1 MILPLLLSNKRLP
14 TIREVAEMLQIN
26 VMNFPEFIT
35 VLEIS
40 GMNATIVIDRG
51 EYFYQYYDASSGDTI
66 FEPVDEMDIK
76 NVLRR
81 LKLLDSYKY
90 FF

>member
-1 MILPLLLSNKRLP
+1 MILSLLLKNKTLP
-14 TIREVAEMLQIN
+14 TISQISEMLGIN
-26 VMNFPEFIT
+26 IHSFPEFIT

-40 GMNATIVIDRG
+40 GMNASIVIDRG
-51 EYFYQYYDASSGDTI
+51 EYFYQYYDASSGDTCL
-66 FEPVDEMDIK
+66 ERVDEMDIK

-81 LKLLDSYKY
+81 LRLLDEYKY

>member
-1 MILPLLLSNKRLP
+1 MIFSSLIRNKALP
-14 TIREVAEMLQIN
+14 TIREVATMLQIN
-26 VMNFPEFIT
+26 IHDFPEFIT
-35 VLEIS
+35 VLEFS
-40 GMNATIVIDRG
+40 DMASSIVVDKG

-81 LKLLDSYKY
+81 LKRLDEYKY

>member
-1 MILPLLLSNKRLP
+1 MILPLLLNNKVLP
-14 TIREVAEMLQIN
+14 TIREVAEMLGTN

-40 GMNATIVIDRG
+40 GMAATIVVDRG

-76 NVLRR
+76 NVLSR
-81 LKLLDSYKY
+81 LKKLNDYQY

>member
-1 MILPLLLSNKRLP
+1 MILQLLLKNKMLP
-14 TIREVAEMLQIN
+14 TISEISEMLHIN
-26 VMNFPEFIT
+26 IHNFPEFIT
-35 VLEIS
+35 VLEIE
-40 GMNATIVIDRG
+40 GMAASIVVDKG

-81 LKLLDSYKY
+81 LKRLDSYKY

>member
-1 MILPLLLSNKRLP
+1 MILPLLLKNKALP

-40 GMNATIVIDRG
+40 GMAASIVIDKG

-81 LKLLDSYKY
+81 LKRLDEYKY

>member
-1 MILPLLLSNKRLP
+1 MILPLLLKNKALP
-14 TIREVAEMLQIN
+14 TIREIAEMLQIN

-40 GMNATIVIDRG
+40 GMASSIVIDKG
-51 EYFYQYYDASSGDTI
+51 EYFYQYYDASSGDTC
-66 FEPVDEMDIK
+66 FERVDEMDIK
-76 NVLRR
+76 NVLSRLRR
-81 LKLLDSYKY
+81 LNEYQY

>member
-1 MILPLLLSNKRLP
+1 MILPLLLKNKALP

-40 GMNATIVIDRG
+40 GMNASIVIDRG
-51 EYFYQYYDASSGDTI
+51 EYFYQYYDASSGDTCL
-66 FEPVDEMDIK
+66 ERVDEMDIK

-81 LKLLDSYKY
+81 MKRLDEYKY

>member
-1 MILPLLLSNKRLP
+1 MILPLLLKNKALP

-40 GMNATIVIDRG
+40 GMNASIVIDRG
-51 EYFYQYYDASSGDTI
+51 EYFYQYYDASSGDTV
-66 FEPVDEMDIK
+66 FERVDEMDIK

-81 LKLLDSYKY
+81 LKRLDSYKY

>member
-1 MILPLLLSNKRLP
+1 MILPLLLTKKALP
-14 TIREVAEMLQIN
+14 TIREVAEMLGTN

-40 GMNATIVIDRG
+40 GMAATIVVDKG
-51 EYFYQYYDASSGDTI
+51 KYFYQYYDASSGDTI

-76 NVLRR
+76 NVLCR
-81 LKLLDSYKY
+81 LKKLDEYKY

>member
-1 MILPLLLSNKRLP
+1 MILPLLLKNKALP

-40 GMNATIVIDRG
+40 GMAASIVIDKG
-51 EYFYQYYDASSGDTI
+51 EYFYQYYDASSGDMI

-76 NVLRR
+76 NVLSR
-81 LKLLDSYKY
+81 LKKLDSYKY
-90 FF
+90 YF

>member
-1 MILPLLLSNKRLP
+1 MIFSSLLKEKALP
-14 TIREVAEMLQIN
+14 TIREVAEMLHIN
-26 VMNFPEFIT
+26 IHNFPEFIT
-35 VLEIS
+35 VLEFS
-40 GMNATIVIDRG
+40 DMAASIVIDKG

-81 LKLLDSYKY
+81 LKKLDSYKY
-90 FF
+90 YF

>member
-1 MILPLLLSNKRLP
+1 MILPLLLTKKALP
-14 TIREVAEMLQIN
+14 TIREVAEMLNIN
-26 VMNFPEFIT
+26 IHDFPEFIT
-35 VLEIS
+35 VLEIP
-40 GMNATIVIDRG
+40 GMASSIVIDKG
-51 EYFYQYYDASSGDTI
+51 KYFYQYYDASSGDTI

-81 LKLLDSYKY
+81 LKRLDEYKY

>member
-1 MILPLLLSNKRLP
+1 MILPLLLKSKALP
-14 TIREVAEMLQIN
+14 TIREVAEMLGTN

-40 GMNATIVIDRG
+40 GMAASIVIDRG

-76 NVLRR
+76 NVLSR
-81 LKLLDSYKY
+81 LKKLNDYQY

>member
-1 MILPLLLSNKRLP
+1 MILPLLIKKKALP
-14 TIREVAEMLQIN
+14 TIREIAEMLQIN

-51 EYFYQYYDASSGDTI
+51 EYFYQYYDASSGDTCL
-66 FEPVDEMDIK
+66 ERVDEMDIK

-81 LKLLDSYKY
+81 LKRLDSYKY

>member
-1 MILPLLLSNKRLP
+1 MILPLLLKSKALP
-14 TIREVAEMLQIN
+14 TIREVAEMLGTN

-40 GMNATIVIDRG
+40 GMAASIVIDKG

-76 NVLRR
+76 NVLSR
-81 LKLLDSYKY
+81 LKKLNDYQY

>member
-1 MILPLLLSNKRLP
+1 MILPLLLKNKVLP
-14 TIREVAEMLQIN
+14 TISEIAEMLGTNIHS
-26 VMNFPEFIT
+26 FPEFIT

-51 EYFYQYYDASSGDTI
+51 EYFYQYYDASSGDTCL
-66 FEPVDEMDIK
+66 ERVDEMDIK

-81 LKLLDSYKY
+81 LKRLDSYKY

>member
-1 MILPLLLSNKRLP
+1 MILPLLLKNKALP
-14 TIREVAEMLQIN
+14 TIREVAEMLN
-26 VMNFPEFIT
+26 VSIFDFPEFIT

-40 GMNATIVIDRG
+40 GMASSIVVDKG
-51 EYFYQYYDASSGDTI
+51 EYFYQYYDASSGD
-66 FEPVDEMDIK
+66 FCLERVDEMDIK

-81 LKLLDSYKY
+81 LKKLDNYKY

>member
-1 MILPLLLSNKRLP
+1 MILPLLLTKKALP
-14 TIREVAEMLQIN
+14 TIKEVVEMLHIN
-26 VMNFPEFIT
+26 IHNFPEFIT
-35 VLEIS
+35 VLEIP
-40 GMNATIVIDRG
+40 GMASSIVIDKG
-51 EYFYQYYDASSGDTI
+51 KYFYQYYDASSGDTI

-81 LKLLDSYKY
+81 LKKLNEYQY

>member
-1 MILPLLLSNKRLP
+1 MILSLLLKNKALP
-14 TIREVAEMLQIN
+14 TIREISEMLG
-26 VMNFPEFIT
+26 MNIHSFPEFIT

-40 GMNATIVIDRG
+40 GMNASIVIDRG
-51 EYFYQYYDASSGDTI
+51 EYFYQYYDASSGDVCL
-66 FEPVDEMDIK
+66 ERVDEMDIK

-81 LKLLDSYKY
+81 LRLLDKYKY

>member
-1 MILPLLLSNKRLP
+1 MILPLLLKNKALP
-14 TIREVAEMLQIN
+14 TIREVAEMLGIN

-40 GMNATIVIDRG
+40 GMAASIVIDKG

-76 NVLRR
+76 NVIRR
-81 LKLLDSYKY
+81 LKKLNEYQY

>member
-1 MILPLLLSNKRLP
+1 MILPLLLKSKALP
-14 TIREVAEMLQIN
+14 TIREVAETLGTN

-40 GMNATIVIDRG
+40 GMAATIVVDRG
-51 EYFYQYYDASSGDTI
+51 EYFYQYYDASSGDTCL
-66 FEPVDEMDIK
+66 ERVDEMDIK

-81 LKLLDSYKY
+81 LKRLDSYKY